1 MATGALVLT
10 FELGRIF
17 FGGPAPAVR
26 IAPPFEGE
34 WLVLQGGWSRLQNQH
49 FFGYNQW
56 FALDLVRVED
66 GRIGTGGPG
75 NAAAYTWEQPLTA
88 PADGTVVV
96 ARGDMVD
103 SEGANRVATNA
114 DAAGNFVVIELDKRS
129 LRPPCAPPAGDAPG
143 QRRRRG
149 STRGSAGP
157 RRKLG
162 EHDPA
167 APSRPGADPP
177 RPLGSRQPLGALCI
191 RAPRPRPGAQRSR
204 RRASP
209 LGR

>member
-1 MATGALVLT
+1 MAAGALVLT

-26 IAPPFEGE
+26 IAPPFEGSGSC
-34 WLVLQGGWSRLQNQH
+34 WQGGWSRLQNQH
-49 FFGYNQW
+49 LFGYNQW

-103 SEGANRVATNA
+103 SEGANRVSHNA
-114 DAAGNFVVIELDKRS
+114 DAAGNFVVIELDNGLFVLLAHPRQGT
-129 LRPPCAPPAGDAPG
+129 LRVSEGDG
-143 QRRRRG
+143 FRRG
-149 STRGSAGP
+149 DPLPSSETRGTRPCRTFTSRCRPTPTFGIATTARCPLHSAQG
-157 RRKLG
+157 RV
-162 EHDPA
+162 PA
-167 APSRPGADPP
+167 RNDRVGAPVP
-177 RPLGSRQPLGALCI
+177 
-191 RAPRPRPGAQRSR
+191 
-204 RRASP
+204 
-209 LGR
+209 